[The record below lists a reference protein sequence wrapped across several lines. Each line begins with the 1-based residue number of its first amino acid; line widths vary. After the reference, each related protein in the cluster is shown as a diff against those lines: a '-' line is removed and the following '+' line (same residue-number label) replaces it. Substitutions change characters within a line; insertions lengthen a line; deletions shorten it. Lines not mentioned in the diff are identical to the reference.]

1 MFTGIIRAVSPVIS
15 VTSKDGNLIAT
26 ISTPSAWK
34 LELGQS
40 VAIDGVCSTVTQ
52 LGSDHFQVVWMA
64 ETIAKTTV
72 GSLTAGS
79 PVNLERSLTL
89 QDFVD
94 GHIVQGHVDSRAKV
108 SSVQEEAGSTR
119 ITIDVPSELTK
130 FVAHKG
136 SICINGVSLTV
147 AAKEGSHATVACIP
161 YTLEHTNLG
170 KLREGAEV
178 NLEVDMIARY
188 IAALSSK

>member
-15 VTSKDGNLIAT
+15 VVPRNGNLVAQIE
-26 ISTPSAWK
+26 TPANWELS
-34 LELGQS
+34 LGQS
-40 VAIDGVCSTVTQ
+40 IAVDGVCSTVTNI
-52 LGSDHFQVVWMA
+52 GPGFFEVVWIP

-72 GSLTAGS
+72 GSYTAGS
-79 PVNLERSLTL
+79 KVNLERSLTL

-108 SSVQEEAGSTR
+108 AQIATEDGATR
-119 ITIDVPSELTK
+119 VTVEVPTDLTQ
-130 FVAHKG
+130 FIAQKG

-147 AAKEGSHATVACIP
+147 AAKDGPLATVALIP

-170 KLREGAEV
+170 LLKEGDMI

-188 IAALSSK
+188 LAARNP